1 MPVNALQAIM
11 DAAVEAI
18 ILIDGKGGITAFNR
32 AAERLFGYAAD
43 EVLGRNVQVLMAE
56 PYRSAHDEYIRR
68 YAETSIPHI
77 IGVGREVEGR
87 RQNGALF
94 PAFLSV
100 GEVAGDGPHRYVG
113 LIRDVT
119 IERQARATLQAE
131 RDHAQARQ
139 AEAQAARQLQE
150 RLTHVARMATM
161 GEMAAGLA
169 HELNQPLSAI
179 ATYARACDRFLSMS
193 EPDLEETRSSVR
205 EIANEAMR
213 AGDIIRR
220 LRQVMGGRA
229 TEQRP
234 TDISALMADLA
245 VLAEADARVH
255 KTQITFDLAEGLPQ
269 IRADHAQLQ
278 QMILSLVRNAIE
290 ALESVA
296 SSNRRVIVRTGRFRD
311 SHIELSVSDNGPGVD
326 PTIVERLFAPFVS
339 TKASGTGL
347 GLSISETIAR
357 AHGGTIGYRPA
368 EPTGACFF
376 VHIPLIET
384 PT

>member
-1 MPVNALQAIM
+1 
-11 DAAVEAI
+11 
-18 ILIDGKGGITAFNR
+18 
-32 AAERLFGYAAD
+32 
-43 EVLGRNVQVLMAE
+43 
-56 PYRSAHDEYIRR
+56 
-68 YAETSIPHI
+68 
-77 IGVGREVEGR
+77 
-87 RQNGALF
+87 
-94 PAFLSV
+94 
-100 GEVAGDGPHRYVG
+100 
-113 LIRDVT
+113 
-119 IERQARATLQAE
+119 
-131 RDHAQARQ
+131 
-139 AEAQAARQLQE
+139 
-150 RLTHVARMATM
+150 
-161 GEMAAGLA
+161 MAAGLA

-193 EPDLEETRSSVR
+193 VPDLEETRSSVR

-229 TEQRP
+229 NEQRP

-255 KTQITFDLAEGLPQ
+255 KTQITFDLAQGLPQ

-290 ALESVA
+290 ALETRA
-296 SSNRRVIVRTGRFRD
+296 SSDRQVLVRTGRFRD
-311 SHIELSVSDNGPGVD
+311 SHVELSVSDNGPGVD
-326 PTIVERLFAPFVS
+326 PTIVERLFTPFVS
-339 TKASGTGL
+339 TKAAGTGL

-357 AHGGTIGYRPA
+357 AHGGTIGYRPV

-384 PT
+384 PA

>member
-1 MPVNALQAIM
+1 M

-18 ILIDGKGGITAFNR
+18 ILIDARGGITAFNR
-32 AAERLFGYAAD
+32 AAERLFGYAAS
-43 EVLGRNVQVLMAE
+43 EALGHNVKMLMAE
-56 PYRSAHDEYIRR
+56 PYHSAHDDYIRR

-87 RQNGALF
+87 RKNGATF

-113 LIRDVT
+113 MIRDVT
-119 IERQARATLQAE
+119 IEREARATLQAE

-150 RLTHVARMATM
+150 RLTHVARMATV

-179 ATYARACDRFLSMS
+179 ATYARACDRFLSVA
-193 EPDLEETRSSVR
+193 EPDIEETRSSVR

-220 LRQVMGGRA
+220 LRQVMGSRA
-229 TEQRP
+229 SEQLP
-234 TDISALMADLA
+234 TDISALLADLA

-255 KTQITFDLAEGLPQ
+255 KTHITFELAQGLPR

-290 ALESVA
+290 ALETVA
-296 SSNRRVIVRTGRFRD
+296 SSDRRVIVRTSRHRD
-311 SHIELSVSDNGPGVD
+311 SHVELSVSDNGPGVE
-326 PTIVERLFAPFVS
+326 PAIVERLFTPFVT

-357 AHGGTIGYRPA
+357 AHGGTIGYRAA
-368 EPTGACFF
+368 EPYGACFY
-376 VHIPLIET
+376 VHIPLLERT
-384 PT
+384 A